1 MADIEPESANGEENS
16 PQRPLR
22 RPEWLKVQLKTDRS
36 FNNLKHIMR
45 EDRLH
50 TVCEEAR
57 CPNIYECWG
66 HGTATFMIL
75 GDTCT
80 RGCRFCAVT
89 TGRPT
94 EVDLAE
100 PARVA
105 EAVAKM
111 NLRHVVVTSVARDD
125 LNDGGAAVFAATI
138 HAVRAARSDC
148 RVEVLIPDFL
158 GNWDALKTVM
168 DASPD
173 ILNHNVETVRRLSD
187 RVRSKAKYDRSL
199 ELLRRAGA
207 LKPAIPTKSSMMLGV
222 GETWDEILETLDDL
236 RAVGVSLVTIGQY
249 LQPTRQHLAVER
261 YYTPD
266 EFTALRREGR
276 KRSFAHVES
285 GPLVRSSYHADE
297 QAEAATN
304 AAASAPLD
312 IGEASSG

>member
-1 MADIEPESANGEENS
+1 MWKDLYGSVEKEANA
-16 PQRPLR
+16 PLR
-22 RPEWLKVQLKTDRS
+22 RPDWLKVQLKTDGS
-36 FNNLKHIMR
+36 FNHLKDIMR
-45 EDRLH
+45 GDRLH

-89 TGRPT
+89 TGRPN
-94 EVDLAE
+94 EVDRAE

-105 EAVAKM
+105 DAVIRM

-125 LNDGGAAVFAATI
+125 LNDGGASIFAETV
-138 HAVRAARSDC
+138 HAVRAAKSDC

-158 GNWDALKTVM
+158 GDWDALKTVM

-199 ELLRRAGA
+199 ELLRRAHA
-207 LKPAIPTKSSMMLGV
+207 LQPSIPTKSSIMLGV
-222 GETWDEILETLDDL
+222 GETWKEILETLDDL
-236 RAVGVSLVTIGQY
+236 RAADVSLVTIGQY

-266 EFTALRREGR
+266 EFSTLRKEGM
-276 KRSFAHVES
+276 KRGFAHVES
-285 GPLVRSSYHADE
+285 GPLVRSSYHAQE
-297 QAEAATN
+297 QADAAVH
-304 AAASAPLD
+304 AVAGVSL
-312 IGEASSG
+312 GKV

>member
-1 MADIEPESANGEENS
+1 MRQDQVDSVETAAKA
-16 PQRPLR
+16 PLR
-22 RPEWLKVQLKTDRS
+22 RPDWLKVQLKTDGS
-36 FNNLKHIMR
+36 FNHLKDIMR
-45 EDRLH
+45 GDRLH

-89 TGRPT
+89 TGRPN
-94 EVDLAE
+94 EVDRAE
-100 PARVA
+100 PVRVA
-105 EAVAKM
+105 DAVVRM

-125 LNDGGAAVFAATI
+125 LNDGGAGIFAETI
-138 HAVRAARSDC
+138 HAVRAAKSDC

-158 GNWDALKTVM
+158 GDWDALKTVM
-168 DASPD
+168 AAAPD

-199 ELLRRAGA
+199 ELLRRARD
-207 LKPAIPTKSSMMLGV
+207 LQPSIPTKSSMMLGV
-222 GETWDEILETLDDL
+222 GETWEEILETLDDL

-266 EFTALRREGR
+266 EFAALRREGMR
-276 KRSFAHVES
+276 RGFAHVES
-285 GPLVRSSYHADE
+285 GPLVRSSYHAHE
-297 QAEAATN
+297 QADAAERSLT
-304 AAASAPLD
+304 AAPL
-312 IGEASSG
+312 G